1 MYKAEK
7 RTKEM
12 NMHSS
17 TPPLAA
23 YMERKKKK
31 ERKKEGEKSREGRD
45 GKRKKRGIKWLKSRQ
60 KEK

>member
-17 TPPLAA
+17 TPPLLHTW
-23 YMERKKKK
+23 KGKK
-31 ERKKEGEKSREGRD
+31 ERKREKKKGEKSKEGREG
-45 GKRKKRGIKWLKSRQ
+45 KKKEKKRNKVVK
-60 KEK
+60 K